1 MTAIFLSFLFLLS
14 SIVYHLS
21 SIQSE
26 LPVHS
31 HIPLPFLMPHASEA
45 SFCVCV
51 EAGVSVDVPGAA
63 KAFFVPGVPVVF
75 AVVIG
80 FSVRSG
86 EVEVSFAAEFM
97 V

>member
-1 MTAIFLSFLFLLS
+1 M
-14 SIVYHLS
+14 
-21 SIQSE
+21 
-26 LPVHS
+26 
-31 HIPLPFLMPHASEA
+31 
-45 SFCVCV
+45 
-51 EAGVSVDVPGAA
+51 PGAA

>member
-1 MTAIFLSFLFLLS
+1 MGILKPF
-14 SIVYHLS
+14 VYHLS

>member
-1 MTAIFLSFLFLLS
+1 MTAIFPSFFIS
-14 SIVYHLS
+14 YIFYRLS

-31 HIPLPFLMPHASEA
+31 HIPLPFLMPHAAEA
-45 SFCVCV
+45 SFCVGV
-51 EAGVSVDVPGAA
+51 EASVSVDVPGAA
-63 KAFFVPGVPVVF
+63 KACFVPGVPVVF

-80 FSVRSG
+80 FSVGSG
-86 EVEVSFAAEFM
+86 EMEVSFAAEFI

>member
-1 MTAIFLSFLFLLS
+1 
-14 SIVYHLS
+14 
-21 SIQSE
+21 
-26 LPVHS
+26 
-31 HIPLPFLMPHASEA
+31 MPHAAEA

-63 KAFFVPGVPVVF
+63 KACFVPGVPVVF

-86 EVEVSFAAEFM
+86 EMEVSFAAEFI

>member
-1 MTAIFLSFLFLLS
+1 MTAIFLSFFVS
-14 SIVYHLS
+14 STIYLLS

-45 SFCVCV
+45 SFCVGV

-63 KAFFVPGVPVVF
+63 EACFFPGVPVVF

-80 FSVRSG
+80 FSVGSG
-86 EVEVSFAAEFM
+86 EMEVSFAAEFI

>member
-14 SIVYHLS
+14 STIYLLS

-45 SFCVCV
+45 SFCVGV

-63 KAFFVPGVPVVF
+63 EAGFFPGVPVVF

-80 FSVRSG
+80 FSVGSS
-86 EVEVSFAAEFM
+86 EVEVSFAAEFI